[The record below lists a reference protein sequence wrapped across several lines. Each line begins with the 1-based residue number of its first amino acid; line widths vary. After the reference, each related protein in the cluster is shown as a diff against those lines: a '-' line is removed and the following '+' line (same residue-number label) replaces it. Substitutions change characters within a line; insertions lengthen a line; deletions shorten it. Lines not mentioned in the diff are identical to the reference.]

1 MDTSK
6 TYKGIFWIPS
16 EPDNHK
22 NGILKFHGDTG
33 YIDLFGSF
41 DEDPL
46 RNGSTR
52 RTKIDTILGIL
63 SNQRC
68 CILDKCELSLS
79 NVFGLLGTF
88 INFECMYY
96 SSNRDLINK
105 PIKFKSVD
113 IKFNTL
119 FHWSGYNVIET
130 ESKDHQ
136 HYQLS
141 YKKPDRLDLLYS
153 DNFFSL
159 KLNHQAS
166 LPVSTNRKSLS
177 VEQDTFLTLELLQ
190 QNEELDKDKFINK
203 IHDIF
208 ILINADKVEYDNIIE
223 LTNDKKE
230 KFFYRFSNR
239 RRFRDSKA
247 FSDNEFANLF
257 TFDYLNDKISIQDF
271 FRNWLSLYSKYEYPI
286 ELLTKCL
293 SDISMNVQYKFI
305 NLMYSLDVIQQQDKV
320 SKKLTEEIELT
331 AKEKSILRKLKDTYN
346 VDDNTLNS
354 LIRQLEKKKKPNLKD
369 KITVLLEPYK
379 LVIENLIGFSL
390 EEFIEKVVN
399 TRNFLTHE
407 TDTEPKIELDEFFD
421 YNLRLEIV
429 LLLFFFN
436 KIGLELNDI
445 SNQVKRHHRFSEVIK
460 K

>member
-1 MDTSK
+1 MNTTK

-46 RNGSTR
+46 RNRSTR
-52 RTKIDTILGIL
+52 RNKIDTIIGIL
-63 SNQRC
+63 SNSQC

-79 NVFGLLGTF
+79 NVFGLLGTY

-96 SSNRDLINK
+96 SSNQDLIYK
-105 PIKFKSVD
+105 PIKFKSID

-119 FHWSGYNVIET
+119 FHWSGNNVIET

-141 YKKPDRLDLLYS
+141 YKKLDRLELLYS
-153 DNFFSL
+153 DDFFNL

-190 QNEELDKDKFINK
+190 QNNELDEDKFIDK

-223 LTNDKKE
+223 LTNDKEE
-230 KFFYRFSNR
+230 KFFYRLTNR

-247 FSDNEFANLF
+247 FSDNEFSNLF
-257 TFDYLNDKISIQDF
+257 TFEFIKERISIQDF
-271 FRNWLSLYSKYEYPI
+271 FTNWFSLYSKYEYPI

-293 SDISMNVQYKFI
+293 SNISMNFQHRFI

-320 SKKLTEEIELT
+320 SKRLTEKIELT
-331 AKEKSILRKLKDTYN
+331 IKEKSILKKLKDTYG
-346 VDDNTLNS
+346 VDDNTVNS
-354 LIRQLEKKKKPNLKD
+354 LKRQLEKKKKPNLKD
-369 KITVLLEPYK
+369 KITLLLEPYK

-407 TDTEPKIELDEFFD
+407 TETEPKIELVEFFD

-429 LLLFFFN
+429 LLLIFFN
-436 KIGLELNDI
+436 KVGLELDDI
-445 SNQVKRHHRFSEVIK
+445 SKQVKRHRRFSKVIK
-460 K
+460 